1 MQSNHMQMHHEAVT
15 QQFTFVA
22 SVTKEKY
29 PRMIASVILGKTL
42 ATGVYLRLQ
51 KKQIVKKTGSL
62 RPYNCLNLHAVCDQV
77 LQTSTTGQLLE
88 DPPPP

>member
-1 MQSNHMQMHHEAVT
+1 MHHEAVT

-22 SVTKEKY
+22 SATKEKY

-51 KKQIVKKTGSL
+51 RKQIVKK
-62 RPYNCLNLHAVCDQV
+62 RKQDH
-77 LQTSTTGQLLE
+77 
-88 DPPPP
+88 